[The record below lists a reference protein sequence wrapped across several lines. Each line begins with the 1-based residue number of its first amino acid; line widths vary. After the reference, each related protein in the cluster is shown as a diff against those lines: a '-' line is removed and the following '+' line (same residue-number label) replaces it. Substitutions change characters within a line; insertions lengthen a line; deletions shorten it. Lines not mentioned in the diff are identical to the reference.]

1 MESLTVEKRKVLP
14 SWMHTPVPPLRSNV
28 FTPMWIYALLKNFGK
43 DPTVLNNFNFELVAP
58 QFRNMFYMLSTMF
71 YQFDHYMFNWNTHF
85 EMRCVI
91 VHLLCVNYGISP
103 NDFPTVQDM
112 ICWALEKVQMTDMH
126 KSVCDKFLIECKYKI
141 PYEII
146 YVETDPY
153 KGDSFDVD
161 PKKLVDELVGS
172 V

>member
-1 MESLTVEKRKVLP
+1 MESLTVEKRKVMP
-14 SWMHTPVPPLRSNV
+14 SWMYTPVPTLWYNV
-28 FTPMWIYALLKNFGK
+28 FTPMWVYALLKNFGQN
-43 DPTVLNNFNFELVAP
+43 PAVLNNFNFGLVTP
-58 QFRNMFYMLSTMF
+58 EIRNMFYMLSTMF
-71 YQFDHYMFNWNTHF
+71 YQVDHRMFNWHMHF
-85 EMRCVI
+85 QMLCVI
-91 VHLLCVNYGISP
+91 AHLLCVNYRISP
-103 NDFPTVQDM
+103 NGFPTVLDM
-112 ICWALEKVQMTDMH
+112 ICWALEKVPMTDMH
-126 KSVCDKFLIECKYKI
+126 KSVCYKFLIECKYKI